1 MNSDAHEIAIAQL
14 VQRYVHKAER
24 ARRHGRELSFILPHT
39 AVNNFPDLFA
49 AVEREVNTKRGLG
62 ITSYGVAM
70 TTLEE
75 VSIPFFGTL
84 NIKSNISELRY
95 DMFL

>member
-49 AVEREVNTKRGLG
+49 AIEREVTTKRGLG

-75 VSIPFFGTL
+75 VSLFFFFCFFEYYV
-84 NIKSNISELRY
+84 IHFRIEL
-95 DMFL
+95 